1 MRHIKLFENYKSS
14 DEALFTPLYEL
25 RIRVTSVE
33 PDGNW
38 DNPGHWGMYDNT
50 IVTILT
56 HKDEKI
62 ALEKIA
68 SGEYLMDGDIY
79 CDELELVFSKSNVKL
94 IADGSS
100 TLDEFTENLQDEVY
114 DATLDYYRENYTVE
128 DDDDDDDGEVWGGD
142 GINDDALREITR
154 SGGRDWSFREIGSNE
169 IAEMWDKLT
178 DEETLLFANLV
189 KYHPDLS
196 PEEKRR
202 YLALERHRKRI
213 I

>member
-14 DEALFTPLYEL
+14 DEALSTPLYEL

-33 PDGNW
+33 PDENW
-38 DNPGHWGMYDNT
+38 HNPGYWRMYDNT
-50 IVTILT
+50 IVTVLT

-79 CDELELVFSKSNVKL
+79 CDELKLVFSKSNVKL

-100 TLDEFTENLQDEVY
+100 TLDEFTENLQYEVY
-114 DATLDYYRENYTVE
+114 DATLDYYQKNFTVE
-128 DDDDDDDGEVWGGD
+128 DDDDDDGEIWGGD
-142 GINDDALREITR
+142 GINDDALREITK

-169 IAEMWDKLT
+169 IAEIWDKLT
-178 DEETLLFANLV
+178 DEETVLFANLAQ
-189 KYHPDLS
+189 YHPTL
-196 PEEKRR
+196 PEEEKKVYRAIELNMKR
-202 YLALERHRKRI
+202 
-213 I
+213 